1 MTRNLIAVA
10 AAATAALVTPAFAP
24 AFADVPGAN
33 WIDSAKVT
41 AMLAK
46 QGYRVTK
53 IEADD
58 GHWEG
63 EAIKENARFDFH
75 VDPHSGRITKM
86 EPDRD

>member
-1 MTRNLIAVA
+1 MTRNLVAIA
-10 AAATAALVTPAFAP
+10 AAATAALAAP
-24 AFADVPGAN
+24 ALADVPGAN
-33 WIDSAKVT
+33 WISSTKVT

-63 EAIKENARFDFH
+63 EAVRKDARFDFH
-75 VDPHSGRITKM
+75 VDPQSGRITKM